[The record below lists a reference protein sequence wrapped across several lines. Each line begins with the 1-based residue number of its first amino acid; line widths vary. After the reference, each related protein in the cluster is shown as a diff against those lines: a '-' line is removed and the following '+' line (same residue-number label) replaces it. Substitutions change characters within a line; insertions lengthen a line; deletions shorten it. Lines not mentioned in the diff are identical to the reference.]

1 MAVAA
6 SWLDEDD
13 RELLT
18 LWWLELLGEMDRASI
33 AAALD
38 QSLPYVAV
46 RLQRMRDRLAKART
60 LVRVLAEFRRAGS
73 DNPCPDLA
81 QESAGWDGKPS
92 PLWRKRLLRHVAA
105 CPRCTSVAGTFVPAE
120 QLLPTFVLLVP
131 QSGLLAAPT
140 SLSATPAKA
149 VVRTLRRLHSA
160 MGNTATA
167 GLTVVAVAAS
177 SIGVYAAVRDREPV
191 SAEQPA
197 AIGVPAPVPS
207 ANVTSSPAVSGSV
220 SVRPSRVTPKA
231 TVSYSGPLEITKG
244 GRYSGRWASTDPAVA
259 AVTIHTSE
267 PVVIENCSVRGP
279 GNLIAAWSTDRA
291 TQINM
296 NVTVRNCHGEGLD
309 PKVPGRARGFFFK
322 AVWPRRVVITDNEFS
337 HTRGVHI
344 TGDRKPAAVS
354 ELVISRNRAVNTDGR
369 VTTGRCDPHLNA
381 DPRPTSHGSCAGF
394 FSATLGI
401 IEPGRFEISWNEIIN
416 QPGQTD
422 YTDIISVTGV
432 AGKPGNPA
440 LVAHNYIQGAYAKDP
455 TAGNNGSMI
464 TCGDSSPGNPAA
476 HASRYLTCKNNTC
489 VSFSNICIAIAE
501 GHHNTMDGN
510 RMISSGR
517 LPDGRIMKG
526 HYTGFYIRNLY
537 HETFFTQNSAINNV
551 YGVAYINPAGKPVK
565 VGPVLDDCA
574 PTACHHNTELAGT
587 ITTTTENQEHHRWKQ
602 TRTTTGTPN

>member
-1 MAVAA
+1 MAITRESTIDAARRGDRRARDELFRRQLPVIYSAVARLVPAERVDDVVQETAAQAVKHLDELRAPANLRSWLLTIALREARRDRAARQTEADWSASADPAGSGVDPQDLAVARVERSGERFEVAVAA

-220 SVRPSRVTPKA
+220 SVRPS
-231 TVSYSGPLEITKG
+231 
-244 GRYSGRWASTDPAVA
+244 
-259 AVTIHTSE
+259 
-267 PVVIENCSVRGP
+267 
-279 GNLIAAWSTDRA
+279 
-291 TQINM
+291 
-296 NVTVRNCHGEGLD
+296 
-309 PKVPGRARGFFFK
+309 
-322 AVWPRRVVITDNEFS
+322 
-337 HTRGVHI
+337 
-344 TGDRKPAAVS
+344 
-354 ELVISRNRAVNTDGR
+354 
-369 VTTGRCDPHLNA
+369 
-381 DPRPTSHGSCAGF
+381 
-394 FSATLGI
+394 
-401 IEPGRFEISWNEIIN
+401 
-416 QPGQTD
+416 
-422 YTDIISVTGV
+422 
-432 AGKPGNPA
+432 
-440 LVAHNYIQGAYAKDP
+440 
-455 TAGNNGSMI
+455 
-464 TCGDSSPGNPAA
+464 
-476 HASRYLTCKNNTC
+476 
-489 VSFSNICIAIAE
+489 
-501 GHHNTMDGN
+501 
-510 RMISSGR
+510 
-517 LPDGRIMKG
+517 
-526 HYTGFYIRNLY
+526 
-537 HETFFTQNSAINNV
+537 
-551 YGVAYINPAGKPVK
+551 
-565 VGPVLDDCA
+565 
-574 PTACHHNTELAGT
+574 
-587 ITTTTENQEHHRWKQ
+587 
-602 TRTTTGTPN
+602 